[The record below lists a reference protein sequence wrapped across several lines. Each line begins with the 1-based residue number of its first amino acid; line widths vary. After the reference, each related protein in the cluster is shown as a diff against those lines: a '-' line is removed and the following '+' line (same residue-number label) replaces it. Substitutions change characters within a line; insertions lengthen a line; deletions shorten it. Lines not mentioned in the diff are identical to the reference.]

1 MSHGEPAK
9 RLLIAVAPRLFAEAL
24 ARALRSSYKTVVA
37 DPATWSP
44 SDAEPVH
51 FDAAITGAAAL
62 PSHVSV
68 DRLLRLPEPSTG
80 ATLGTLSV
88 GTVERRV
95 SVGGL
100 AAIAAVLG
108 DGS

>member
-9 RLLIAVAPRLFAEAL
+9 RLLIAVAPRLFADAL
-24 ARALRSSYKTVVA
+24 ARALCSDYRTVVA

-44 SDAEPVH
+44 SAAEPVH
-51 FDAAITGAAAL
+51 FDAAITGSAAL

-68 DRLLRLPEPSTG
+68 DRLLRLPEPSSG
-80 ATLGTLSV
+80 ATLGTLSI
-88 GTVERRV
+88 GSVERRV
-95 SVGGL
+95 PIGGL

-108 DGS
+108 NGS